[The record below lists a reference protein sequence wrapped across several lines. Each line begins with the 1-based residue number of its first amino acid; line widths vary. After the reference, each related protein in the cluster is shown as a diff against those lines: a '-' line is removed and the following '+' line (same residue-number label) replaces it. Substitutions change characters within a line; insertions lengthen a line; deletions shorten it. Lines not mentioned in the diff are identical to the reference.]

1 MLLQVVFHA
10 RLAQEEEPAWS
21 IDDVAAD
28 LVDKLVRRHPH
39 VFAGASAEDLEG
51 TWEAQKAAEK
61 GRTSVTDGVALSQPA
76 LALAAKLQRR
86 AARLGVPLP
95 AYDGLGGQLWDLV
108 ARCRQEGADPEE
120 LLRTTARAFLDRL
133 ASIEADLR
141 AEGLEPGKLSP
152 QQWSVRWS

>member
-76 LALAAKLQRR
+76 LA
-86 AARLGVPLP
+86 RLGVPLP